1 MGILEDIAGA
11 LGDIKRLWDRIS
23 SVEAWVSWLS
33 GRVDT
38 KIDELWG
45 FLDER
50 LGDLDEKIIAVLH
63 VKFDEF
69 TGDLWSVLDT
79 VRRDIKN
86 ARDTLAN
93 LAGSYK
99 ALQKAVDA
107 LPGVIVG
114 QAMDYMVL
122 HWEALV
128 DRILALEVPEPI
140 SMHSVFDKS
149 EQDRYKKLREE
160 RQYVKR

>member
-1 MGILEDIAGA
+1 MGILEDIASA
-11 LGDIKRLWDRIS
+11 LGDIKRLWDRVS
-23 SVEAWVSWLS
+23 SVESWIEWIYKNL
-33 GRVDT
+33 
-38 KIDELWG
+38 DERLDDVWN

-93 LAGSYK
+93 LAGSYN

-107 LPGVIVG
+107 LPGIIVV
-114 QAMDYMVL
+114 QAGDYMVL
-122 HWEALV
+122 HWEGIV
-128 DRILALEVPEPI
+128 DRILSLEVPEPI
-140 SMHSVFDKS
+140 LMHSVFDKA
-149 EQDRYKKLREE
+149 EQDRYKKEREE
-160 RQYVKR
+160 RLYVKR